1 MVAFVWILLLS
12 ILWMCM
18 TETFTLANLVI
29 GFGIGYTILYASQ
42 HVLGVSGFIAK
53 LPRFVAFVGHFTVE
67 LFRANFRVAHD
78 VLTPTY
84 YMRPGILAIPLDAET
99 DLEITS
105 LANLISLTPG
115 TLSLDISTDRRVL
128 YIYTMF
134 TDDRESLVRDI
145 KMSLEKPILELLR

>member
-1 MVAFVWILLLS
+1 MVAFVWILLLA

-18 TETFTLANLVI
+18 TEAFTLANLMI
-29 GFGIGYTILYASQ
+29 GFAIGYTILYVSQ

-53 LPRFVAFVGHFTVE
+53 LPRFVAFVGHFTLE
-67 LFRANFRVAHD
+67 LLRANVRVAHD

-115 TLSLDISTDRRVL
+115 TLSLDVSTDRRVL

-145 KMSLEKPILELLR
+145 KKGLEKPILELLR

>member
-18 TETFTLANLVI
+18 TEAFTLANLMI
-29 GFGIGYTILYASQ
+29 GFGIGYAILYVSQ

-53 LPRFVAFVGHFTVE
+53 LPRFVAFAGFFAWE
-67 LFRANFRVAHD
+67 LLRANFRVAHD

-134 TDDRESLVRDI
+134 TDDRETLVRDI
-145 KMSLEKPILELLR
+145 KEELEKPILELLR